1 MDHHATLATTVGL
14 ALKQRGYAL
23 TLAESCTGG
32 MAAQAITSIAGSSE
46 WFDRGFVTYS
56 NAAKVEMLNVSATTL
71 ETYGAVSE
79 QTAAEMAT
87 GALKNS
93 HAQIAGSITGIA
105 GPSGGSAEKPVGT
118 VCFAWV
124 GTALPMSTCT
134 QQFVGDRTAI
144 RQQATA
150 FLLTALAEKLLQ
162 LSKQT

>member
-1 MDHHATLATTVGL
+1 MDHHATLASTLGL
-14 ALKQRGYAL
+14 ALKQRGYVL

-32 MAAQAITSIAGSSE
+32 MAAQAITSIAGSSN

-56 NAAKVEMLNVSATTL
+56 NTAKVEMLDVSATTL

-124 GTALPMSTCT
+124 GTQLPMSTCT
-134 QQFVGDRTAI
+134 QQFAGDRTAI

-150 FLLTALAEKLLQ
+150 FLLAVLAKKLTE
-162 LSKQT
+162 LSD

>member
-1 MDHHATLATTVGL
+1 MDHHTTLATTLGL
-14 ALKQRGYAL
+14 ALKQRGYVL

-32 MAAQAITSIAGSSE
+32 MAAQAITSIAGSSD

-56 NAAKVEMLNVSATTL
+56 NAAKVEMLDVSATTL

-79 QTAAEMAT
+79 QTAVEMAA

-124 GTALPMSTCT
+124 GTQLSMSTCT
-134 QQFVGDRTAI
+134 QQFAGDRTAI

-150 FLLTALAEKLLQ
+150 FLLTALAEKLVE
-162 LSKQT
+162 LSNQT